1 MDLEHLEEENL
12 VKDGSTWLL
21 LGCGALDVEVP
32 QVSLHVVEFPLGS
45 TRPGSALWA
54 MVLLKQEDG
63 PLAAGEGLAIDLE
76 ADTERAN
83 DSTDQRVLLVQEV
96 VGIVL
101 DGCRR
106 LQSVGVVAGGE
117 FTFNSEQEK
126 FAAEVEK
133 LGAVRHKNLLSFRG
147 YCAEGQEH
155 LIVYD
160 YMPNLSLHSHL
171 HGYHSDECFLDWG
184 RRMSIVIGTS
194 EGITHLHQQTT
205 PPIIH
210 QDIKA
215 SNVLLDSDFQ
225 ARVADFGFV
234 KIIPGGLNLQT
245 TTAKSTLGYLTPE
258 YIKSGKASESCD
270 VYSFGILLL
279 ELVSGKRPIH
289 KNLPITDWAL
299 PLVREEKY
307 EEIADPKLNG
317 DYIQEELKSVVII
330 ALICAEKNPER
341 RPKMPEVTGLL
352 KGVSKEKLSSLENEV
367 CRLEPT
373 VSYQGTS
380 TPIEVSEDVA
390 QRETVL

>member
-1 MDLEHLEEENL
+1 MSLCSFFFCGRCSNWAEQRRKDSSSWRIFSLKELRSATNNFNYDNKLGEGGFGSVYWGQL
-12 VKDGSTWLL
+12 WDGSQI
-21 LGCGALDVEVP
+21 AVK
-32 QVSLHVVEFPLGS
+32 
-45 TRPGSALWA
+45 R
-54 MVLLKQEDG
+54 LKVW
-63 PLAAGEGLAIDLE
+63 
-76 ADTERAN
+76 
-83 DSTDQRVLLVQEV
+83 S
-96 VGIVL
+96 
-101 DGCRR
+101 
-106 LQSVGVVAGGE
+106 
-117 FTFNSEQEK
+117 NSEQEK

-258 YIKSGKASESCD
+258 YIKS
-270 VYSFGILLL
+270 
-279 ELVSGKRPIH
+279 
-289 KNLPITDWAL
+289 DWAL